1 MSVAPP
7 PPPSRPS
14 PARQR
19 LSPDVRVRQILD
31 AALAEF
37 SARGYAA
44 TRVDDIARRAGLSK
58 GGFYAH
64 FESKERVFE
73 ALLTHMLAPPELD
86 ADTVLGGCA
95 DCRALAGRIVDLL
108 FERLSRPEAL
118 ATLRLLVAE
127 GERVP
132 HLVALWYG
140 NTVESLSV
148 HLGEVLERAVG
159 RGLCRPGVAVERPW
173 MVLAPVVHVTMARLV
188 FAGLPVPSLRNSRN
202 DCVDALCELL
212 APR

>member
-1 MSVAPP
+1 ML
-7 PPPSRPS
+7 
-14 PARQR
+14 Q
-19 LSPDVRVRQILD
+19 
-31 AALAEF
+31 
-37 SARGYAA
+37 
-44 TRVDDIARRAGLSK
+44 VDD
-58 GGFYAH
+58 
-64 FESKERVFE
+64 
-73 ALLTHMLAPPELD
+73 
-86 ADTVLGGCA
+86 VLGRDRVIAISEARDGRLG
-95 DCRALAGRIVDLL
+95 RAHVGHYV
-108 FERLSRPEAL
+108 ERLSRPEAL

-159 RGLCRPGVAVERPW
+159 RGLCRPGVALERPW
-173 MVLAPVVHVTMARLV
+173 LVLAPVVHVTMARLV